1 MEVFLEGLLWLVDSE
16 HWSGHNAIPLRVRE
30 HVLYAVTALAAGAAI
45 AVPVGLWTGHT
56 GRLGN
61 VAINVGNLGRAI
73 PDLGIVAIAAVL
85 IGFGILPVI
94 LALTALAIP
103 PLLTNTYTA
112 VRGVDAE
119 VRDAAVGMGF
129 TGWRLL
135 RQVEIPLALPL
146 IFAGVRVSTVQV
158 IATATISGFIGRA
171 GGLGRYIFDGLALLD
186 IPRVVA
192 GAVLVALL
200 GVLADVGLARL
211 QRAVTPK
218 GFAAALAEREAVA
231 SPPGG

>member
-1 MEVFLEGLLWLVDSE
+1 MEVFVEGVLWIFDPDN
-16 HWSGHNAIPLRVRE
+16 WSGINAIPDRVRE
-30 HVLYAVTALAAGAAI
+30 HVFYAVVALVVGAAI
-45 AVPVGLWTGHT
+45 AVPIGLWTGHT

-61 VAINVGNLGRAI
+61 LAINIGNLGRAI

-94 LALTALAIP
+94 LALIALAIP
-103 PLLTNTYTA
+103 PMLTNTYTG
-112 VRGVDAE
+112 VRGVDAD
-119 VRDAAVGMGF
+119 VRDCAVGLGF

-146 IFAGVRVSTVQV
+146 IFTGLRVSTVQV

-171 GGLGRYIFDGLALLD
+171 GGLGRYIFDGLSMFD
-186 IPRVVA
+186 TPRVVA
-192 GAVLVALL
+192 GAILVALL

-211 QRAVTPK
+211 QRAVIPK
-218 GFAAALAEREAVA
+218 GYAAALAEREAA
-231 SPPGG
+231 TTATRA

>member
-1 MEVFLEGLLWLVDSE
+1 MEVFLEGVLWLVDPE
-16 HWSGHNAIPLRVRE
+16 HWSGLNAIPERVGE
-30 HVLYAVTALAAGAAI
+30 HVAYATVALVVGAAI
-45 AVPVGLWTGHT
+45 AVPIGLWTGHT

-61 VAINVGNLGRAI
+61 LAINVGNLGRAI

-94 LALTALAIP
+94 LALIALAIP

-112 VRGVDAE
+112 VRGVDPE

-146 IFAGVRVSTVQV
+146 IFAGLRVSTVQV

-171 GGLGRYIFDGLALLD
+171 GGLGRYIFDGLSAFD
-186 IPRVVA
+186 TPRVVA
-192 GAVLVALL
+192 GAILVALL

-211 QRAVTPK
+211 QRLATPT
-218 GFAAALAEREAVA
+218 GFAAALAEREAAVTA
-231 SPPGG
+231 TRA